1 MCEYIKCRFN
11 RMPNFNNSHNL
22 FNNLANYTTW
32 THTEASIQ
40 APFITVCT
48 QMEFFFGYLRITTE
62 FM

>member
-1 MCEYIKCRFN
+1 
-11 RMPNFNNSHNL
+11 MPNFNNSHNL

-48 QMEFFFGYLRITTE
+48 QMEFFFGYLSITTE